1 MTADALL
8 DLQALDVETRQLN
21 HRRAALEQRA
31 KLDDALAEQARR
43 QGEIDTVAAARLEVS
58 NRQKK
63 AEAEAQIVS
72 DKADVDESKLYGGEV
87 TGLKDLEALQH
98 EIAMLRERQGS
109 FEDVALEAMMDAEEL
124 QDRVAA
130 LERARTSID
139 EVITGLRREIA
150 EAEAEID
157 AQLADVAAKRV
168 EVTAAVAPELVAEYE
183 RREPAFGAS
192 TVVRFDGSNCTGC
205 PSSMPAMEV
214 DRIKHLDGDVP
225 VDCQEC
231 GRIVLR

>member
-109 FEDVALEAMMDAEEL
+109 FEDVALEAMMEAEEL

-139 EVITGLRREIA
+139 EVITGLRGEIA

-168 EVTAAVAPELVAEYE
+168 EVAAAVAPELVAEYE

>member
-63 AEAEAQIVS
+63 AEAEAQMVS

-98 EIAMLRERQGS
+98 EIGMLRERQGS
-109 FEDVALEAMMDAEEL
+109 FEDVALEAMMEAEEL
-124 QDRVAA
+124 QERVAA

-139 EVITGLRREIA
+139 EVITGLRGEIA

-168 EVTAAVAPELVAEYE
+168 EVAAAVAPELVAEYE

>member
-21 HRRAALEQRA
+21 HRREALEQRT
-31 KLDDALAEQARR
+31 KLDEALSEQARR
-43 QGEIDTVAAARLEVS
+43 QVEIDTIAAARLEVS
-58 NRQKK
+58 SRQKK
-63 AEAEAQIVS
+63 AEADAQLVS
-72 DKADVDESKLYGGEV
+72 DKADADESELYGGEV

-98 EIAMLRERQGS
+98 EIAMLRERQSS
-109 FEDVALEAMMDAEEL
+109 FEDLALEAMMEAEEL
-124 QDRVAA
+124 QGQVAS
-130 LERARTSID
+130 LEEARASVD
-139 EVITGLRREIA
+139 DVIARLREEIA

-157 AQLADVAAKRV
+157 TQV
-168 EVTAAVAPELVAEYE
+168 AAVAVKRAEVAAAVDPDLAAEYA

-214 DRIKHLDGDVP
+214 DRIKHLDGDAP
-225 VDCQEC
+225 ADCQEC

>member
-139 EVITGLRREIA
+139 EVITGLRGEIA

-168 EVTAAVAPELVAEYE
+168 EVAAAVAPELVAEYE

>member
-63 AEAEAQIVS
+63 AEAEAQMVS

-109 FEDVALEAMMDAEEL
+109 FEDVALEAMMEAEEL
-124 QDRVAA
+124 QERVAA

-168 EVTAAVAPELVAEYE
+168 EVAAAVAPELVAEYE

>member
-43 QGEIDTVAAARLEVS
+43 QGEIDTVAAARPEVA
-58 NRQKK
+58 NRQEK
-63 AEAEAQIVS
+63 AEAEAQMVS

-109 FEDVALEAMMDAEEL
+109 FEDVALEAMMEAEEL
-124 QDRVAA
+124 QERVAA

-139 EVITGLRREIA
+139 EVITGLRGEIA

-168 EVTAAVAPELVAEYE
+168 EVAAAVAPELVAEYE

>member
-139 EVITGLRREIA
+139 EVITGLRGEIA

-183 RREPAFGAS
+183 RLEPAFGAS

>member
-1 MTADALL
+1 M
-8 DLQALDVETRQLN
+8 
-21 HRRAALEQRA
+21 
-31 KLDDALAEQARR
+31 
-43 QGEIDTVAAARLEVS
+43 
-58 NRQKK
+58 
-63 AEAEAQIVS
+63 VS

-109 FEDVALEAMMDAEEL
+109 FEDVALEAMMEAEEL
-124 QDRVAA
+124 QERVAA

-139 EVITGLRREIA
+139 EVITGLRGEIA

-168 EVTAAVAPELVAEYE
+168 EVAAAVAPELVAEYE

>member
-63 AEAEAQIVS
+63 AEAEAQMVS

-109 FEDVALEAMMDAEEL
+109 FEDVALEAMMEAEEL
-124 QDRVAA
+124 QERVAA

-139 EVITGLRREIA
+139 EVITGLRGEIA

-168 EVTAAVAPELVAEYE
+168 EVAAAVAPELVAEYE

>member
-1 MTADALL
+1 A
-8 DLQALDVETRQLN
+8 
-21 HRRAALEQRA
+21 
-31 KLDDALAEQARR
+31 
-43 QGEIDTVAAARLEVS
+43 
-58 NRQKK
+58 
-63 AEAEAQIVS
+63 
-72 DKADVDESKLYGGEV
+72 DESKLYGGEV

-98 EIAMLRERQGS
+98 EIAMLRERQSS
-109 FEDVALEAMMDAEEL
+109 FEDVALEAMMEAEEL
-124 QDRVAA
+124 QERVAS

-139 EVITGLRREIA
+139 EVITGLRGEIA

-168 EVTAAVAPELVAEYE
+168 EVAAAVAPELVAEYE

>member
-21 HRRAALEQRA
+21 HRRAALEQRV

-63 AEAEAQIVS
+63 AEAEAQMVS

-109 FEDVALEAMMDAEEL
+109 FEDVALEAMMEAEEL

-139 EVITGLRREIA
+139 EVITGLRGEIA

-168 EVTAAVAPELVAEYE
+168 EVAAAVAPELVAEYE

-192 TVVRFDGSNCTGC
+192 TVARFDGSNCTGC

>member
-1 MTADALL
+1 MTAYALL

-63 AEAEAQIVS
+63 AEAEAQMVS

-109 FEDVALEAMMDAEEL
+109 FEDVALEAMMEAEEL
-124 QDRVAA
+124 QERVAA

>member
-1 MTADALL
+1 MTAYALL

-63 AEAEAQIVS
+63 AEAEAQMVS

-109 FEDVALEAMMDAEEL
+109 FEDVALEAMMEAEEL
-124 QDRVAA
+124 QERVAA

-168 EVTAAVAPELVAEYE
+168 EVAAAVAPELVAEYE